1 MGKNYLEFFNM
12 GSLTLKD
19 IIFKG
24 TLNFKN
30 IHGKDHFVFDLD
42 GVTFF
47 EPFTIENCFF
57 SQASTVENIAI
68 STQKTE
74 LMENSVKQ
82 LAEALKASNKH
93 EMVKKLGLIKLDGED
108 KGPSD
113 MQAQDLSTDGA
124 ILKFKQTDTF
134 DMQSYRL
141 ACESGFL
148 KPKYAAYFLGM
159 SKDNLAKKRMADKK
173 QITRESI
180 PYLGEGKY
188 IVYPID
194 ALQAFKASDWALLR
208 ELRERYAKDESDDD
222 DF

>member
-1 MGKNYLEFFNM
+1 
-12 GSLTLKD
+12 
-19 IIFKG
+19 
-24 TLNFKN
+24 
-30 IHGKDHFVFDLD
+30 
-42 GVTFF
+42 
-47 EPFTIENCFF
+47 
-57 SQASTVENIAI
+57 
-68 STQKTE
+68 
-74 LMENSVKQ
+74 MENSIKQ
-82 LAEALKASNKH
+82 LAENLKASDMEETAKA
-93 EMVKKLGLIKLDGED
+93 LGLIKSDSVEKSTSDIQEQNVSDDDGGFF
-108 KGPSD
+108 KY
-113 MQAQDLSTDGA
+113 
-124 ILKFKQTDTF
+124 KQTETF

-194 ALQAFKASDWALLR
+194 ALQAFKASDWSLLK
-208 ELRERYAKDESDDD
+208 ELREKYAKNESDDD